1 MKAVRKM
8 NNLFNEKIL
17 NKKAGEEVNLD
28 KNNLRERR
36 KYLDKWIDN
45 LDNGTLNNSK
55 EEEFQGEFLH
65 DIFTTVLNAVNKSD
79 GKTEWNLQ
87 RETKTELDGQKAD
100 GVLGFFDNEKI
111 KQKKDGIFYNPK
123 YITKYIMENSIKN
136 RVEMI
141 I

>member
-1 MKAVRKM
+1 M

-45 LDNGTLNNSK
+45 LDNGTLNN
-55 EEEFQGEFLH
+55 
-65 DIFTTVLNAVNKSD
+65 
-79 GKTEWNLQ
+79 
-87 RETKTELDGQKAD
+87 
-100 GVLGFFDNEKI
+100 
-111 KQKKDGIFYNPK
+111 PK

-136 RVEMI
+136 WVEMI